1 MKTLIG
7 FLLGLAVLGLGFWAY
22 QENYRTRD
30 AMDQVGATQHE
41 IMRLR
46 DELTMLRAEWA
57 WLNRP
62 ERLRL
67 LVEANGAALQ
77 LSDMAPDRFGVLDQV
92 AYPTRPYL
100 SSAPAGALSDGATTE
115 ERP

>member
-1 MKTLIG
+1 MRTLIG

-30 AMDQVGATQHE
+30 AMDQVRQTQRE
-41 IMRLR
+41 IMQMR

-62 ERLRL
+62 ERLRM
-67 LVEANGAALQ
+67 LVDANAETLQ
-77 LSDMAPDRFGVLDQV
+77 LADMSPDRFGVLDQV

-100 SSAPAGALSDGATTE
+100 SSMPADEAAPAAE
-115 ERP
+115 VRQ